1 MQPEK
6 FIITTFVFFSTIG
19 HLCSQNEN
27 YFAKQLIGNINF
39 GWTVDK
45 TPDYRWRNIFFG
57 TAYQQSFR
65 FDEKMYWKVGA
76 HVNFS
81 KYTIYKDGKYDIF
94 GQGML
99 RDRSFNTSS
108 LTIPAYVGYNVYRIG
123 EYVDFTVFGGAVFE
137 IMTSASL
144 DGKAFNEIKRGQ
156 WGLTV
161 GTKIRFFNVLST
173 NLSYV
178 YYPTGLLKNG
188 QLNRSAINFS
198 VGL

>member
-1 MQPEK
+1 MQPKK
-6 FIITTFVFFSTIG
+6 FIITTLIFFSVVCN
-19 HLCSQNEN
+19 LRSQNKNNITE
-27 YFAKQLIGNINF
+27 QLIRNINF

-65 FDEKMYWKVGA
+65 FNEKVYWRVGA
-76 HVNFS
+76 NVNFS

-94 GQGML
+94 ETGML

-108 LTIPAYVGYNVYRIG
+108 LTIPAHIGYNIYRIG
-123 EYVDFTVFGGAVFE
+123 EYIDFTVFGGTIFE

-144 DGKAFNEIKRGQ
+144 DGKAFNHIKRGQ

-161 GTKIRFFNVLST
+161 GTKIRFFNMLST

-178 YYPTGLLKNG
+178 YYPTGLLKNE

-198 VGL
+198 FGL